1 MKRCVSL
8 VVSISLISIN
18 ILYCSNISFANN
30 QNFNYNFLENQHNS
44 NSSNLNT
51 DETEGETHDDITVE
65 TDDDIIIETSDNG
78 GDHITFVPDR
88 IITFNEAL
96 SELSDLLN
104 QYKHSNDITLLN
116 KSILVFGEIPRISK
130 SLTNDIVAN
139 SEKLKDLFYSIR
151 EECYNLDSIKK
162 QEVYTKLFAEEIF
175 LGWKYDKNIKYF
187 KDNFLIK
194 GLIDYNKN
202 RLVNIQERLDYLL
215 YVIDFYEEFGDP
227 FPEYNFI
234 PEIDEQVYPDV
245 PPGGPSDDEDNIYEE
260 DDFYDDMIVTGP
272 NAGDNNQ
279 GNDSSNNENQG
290 STPPEESSSLTTYYK
305 NISNN
310 CYKITELTK
319 NGHTTEVER
328 ILADKS
334 EYIYCGIYD
343 YVDFGDGYASGHI
356 VIDEEYINTNQNE
369 LSSYYAYYTVT
380 NNEEAPY
387 YYNTGIRAD
396 ANSKT
401 VSYNQL
407 KDIFYHLAIKNK
419 SFTIDSNSKSLYIF
433 NGKPIV
439 LNQTVDDSYSQKD
452 IDRLLKPF
460 SQLGV
465 KIMKDEDYKICQTKY
480 EQSQSE
486 KDANYVDEIIID
498 GIPIYEDKIAWI
510 EGDVL
515 KVSIKTIADLLSAKT
530 EVKNDHLIIKK
541 EDVKIT
547 LYNKQKEY
555 TVNNENKSFISNVSI
570 KKGNYISELADIPE
584 LLGYNV
590 EFNSSNNNLIFT
602 KAK

>member
-8 VVSISLISIN
+8 AVSISLISIN

-30 QNFNYNFLENQHNS
+30 QNFNYNFLENQYNS

-51 DETEGETHDDITVE
+51 DETEGETDDDITVG

-245 PPGGPSDDEDNIYEE
+245 PPGGPSDDEDSIYEE

-328 ILADKS
+328 ILVDKS

-396 ANSKT
+396 ATSKT

-433 NGKPIV
+433 DGKPIV

-486 KDANYVDEIIID
+486 KDVNYVDEIIID

-584 LLGYNV
+584 LLGYDV

-602 KAK
+602 KS

>member
-8 VVSISLISIN
+8 AVSISLISIN

-30 QNFNYNFLENQHNS
+30 QNFNYNFLENQYNS

-51 DETEGETHDDITVE
+51 DETEGETDDDITVG

-245 PPGGPSDDEDNIYEE
+245 PPGGPSDDEDSIYEE

-290 STPPEESSSLTTYYK
+290 STSPEESSSLTTYYK

-328 ILADKS
+328 ILVDKS

-396 ANSKT
+396 ATSKT

-433 NGKPIV
+433 DGKPIV

-486 KDANYVDEIIID
+486 KDVNYVDEIIID

-584 LLGYNV
+584 LLGYDV

-602 KAK
+602 KS

>member
-130 SLTNDIVAN
+130 SLTNDTVAN

-245 PPGGPSDDEDNIYEE
+245 PPGGPSDDEDSIYEE

-319 NGHTTEVER
+319 NGHITEVER

-433 NGKPIV
+433 DGKPIV

-486 KDANYVDEIIID
+486 KDVNYVDEIIID

-602 KAK
+602 KS